1 MFLFYEKKKTLNMY
15 FKSAVLCSEF
25 QVQFFL
31 PRRLMCIKLSEILI
45 PFFFSAPSYGG
56 YSRLCSTVLQRRSS
70 QFGGV
75 CTILANWALMRGI
88 IA

>member
-1 MFLFYEKKKTLNMY
+1 MFLFYEKKKPLNMY

-45 PFFFSAPSYGG
+45 PFFFQRLHMGDIQGCVPPCYKGG
-56 YSRLCSTVLQRRSS
+56 AASS
-70 QFGGV
+70 VVFAQYWQIG
-75 CTILANWALMRGI
+75 L
-88 IA
+88 